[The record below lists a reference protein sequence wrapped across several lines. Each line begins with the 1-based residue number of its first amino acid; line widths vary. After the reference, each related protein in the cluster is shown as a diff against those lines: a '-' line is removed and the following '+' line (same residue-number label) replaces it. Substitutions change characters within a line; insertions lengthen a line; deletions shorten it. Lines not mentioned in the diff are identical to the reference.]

1 MNQWDLIQLIRFCT
15 AKESLGKTKQN
26 KKTKK
31 KKPMEEQKIAL
42 NGVNNKA

>member
-1 MNQWDLIQLIRFCT
+1 MGPNPTYKILHSKGKLR
-15 AKESLGKTKQN
+15 KNKTKQKN
-26 KKTKK
+26 K